1 MRLARRVLLF
11 RVKQLLLLEL
21 TEKKENFG
29 GQQAIGSTVRNGGMP
44 LAAFYSLFRGPT
56 ALSR

>member
-29 GQQAIGSTVRNGGMP
+29 GATSDWLDGTEWQYTLGCF
-44 LAAFYSLFRGPT
+44 LSLFRGPT